1 MELKAHFQDIHR
13 VIADLLAQAEHDIL
27 VAMAW
32 FTDRELF
39 ELLCQKSRQGLHVQ
53 LALMADDI
61 NQRAGALNFDR
72 LTAAGGTVT
81 FFPAPTRDQP
91 LMHHKFCV
99 IDRRT
104 VITGSYNWTHKAR
117 SNDENITVVQDAP
130 EFAQQFVDVFAQL
143 LQPEAPPP
151 VDAQTVRRR
160 LEMVRNLILLA
171 ETDDLPAQLS
181 KLHTAQAGHPRL
193 QPIVDALHRQDHA
206 AALTLIEGYLNRTSA
221 LVVAEEADLAPLRLS
236 LRILEV
242 QLEAVSDELAE
253 TERVLLQFNRRHDEA
268 LGEILRELL
277 RLQAELARRQAEQ
290 HRQAAQAEALT
301 EPEQAEAQA
310 QADQADAE
318 AEQAQ
323 TDYEEF
329 TRQHEALQQA
339 APLRTLD
346 EAEEKELKTLYRK
359 CCSLAHPDRV
369 GEEDKQAAH
378 EVFIEL
384 QQAYQ
389 DNDLVRVREVHAALK
404 AGTALNPRS
413 VPLQQAGALRSAI
426 VRLEGRLRQVTAEL
440 QQLLDSP
447 AMALLRRAGATE
459 AKWQEYFAQQ
469 AGVLSAACVR
479 LRAQIEGLH
488 GEVEA

>member
-61 NQRAGALNFDR
+61 NQRAGALNFER

-130 EFAQQFVDVFAQL
+130 GFAQQFVDVFAQL

-193 QPIVDALHRQDHA
+193 QPIVDALRRQDHA

-301 EPEQAEAQA
+301 EPEQAEAEA
-310 QADQADAE
+310 QADQAEAE
-318 AEQAQ
+318 AEQAESI
-323 TDYEEF
+323 YEEYAS
-329 TRQHEALQQA
+329 QHEAMRHTP
-339 APLRTLD
+339 PLPTLT
-346 EAEEKELKTLYRK
+346 EAEEKELKNSFRRA
-359 CCSLAHPDRV
+359 CSLTHPDKV
-369 GEEDKQAAH
+369 SDEHKEAAQ
-378 EVFIEL
+378 EIFVEL
-384 QQAYQ
+384 KAAF
-389 DNDLVRVREVHAALK
+389 DGNDLPRVREIYTALK
-404 AGTALNPRS
+404 SGAAFQPRTATLHQATALRQAILRLEQRVADVSNT
-413 VPLQQAGALRSAI
+413 LQQVLN
-426 VRLEGRLRQVTAEL
+426 
-440 QQLLDSP
+440 SP
-447 AMALLRRAGATE
+447 AMSMLRRAGTQE
-459 AKWQEYFAQQ
+459 DDWQRYFEQQ
-469 AGVLSAACVR
+469 KQSLVAACAQLDDQ
-479 LRAQIEGLH
+479 LRQMQDSTPS
-488 GEVEA
+488 